1 MEWSK
6 EGLAKEVIMG
16 KELSEAEKEEVLEM
30 LMGVKKAL
38 STGDHDIGTAKVK
51 PHKIDIMNDTPI

>member
-1 MEWSK
+1 
-6 EGLAKEVIMG
+6 MG